1 MIGIFFVSIMLFIN
15 FCGLSYYFTY
25 NFEVIPFALYSV
37 LSVIIID
44 TLSKMNIFN
53 NLINL
58 IGNIMLSLFDIILIG
73 YIIGFILYFIYD
85 VDLKKIFTISLTIGM
100 IFEILN
106 LSSNKKEYGKYFP
119 RVI

>member
-15 FCGLSYYFTY
+15 FCGLSYYFNY

-58 IGNIMLSLFDIILIG
+58 IGNIMLSLFDIILIRRNFG
-73 YIIGFILYFIYD
+73 IL
-85 VDLKKIFTISLTIGM
+85 LQ
-100 IFEILN
+100 
-106 LSSNKKEYGKYFP
+106 
-119 RVI
+119 